1 VNGVASMA
9 RTDDYPYIRDVRA
22 RPGEILERI
31 SEVRKKATEAG
42 VPLTEY
48 LEQEDPSIDYGPSMP
63 LNAFERLL
71 MVRGIRV
78 SSIPSRGLWAD
89 KFEKFGSGDT
99 HEERV
104 QAAELCNEYI
114 SNVWRAVLHR
124 QPQSRVT
131 FGSDDLPLN
140 SALRPYYD
148 AAGLR
153 AQQIQSAI
161 PLAEI
166 LANTTTIDRDAYR
179 TAYLVEP
186 AATQLRMVRV
196 GEGADIPKTRIETRD
211 QAVYLH
217 KYGRAIEITYEAI
230 RRQPID
236 RVALLIARIAI
247 QADVDKLATAID
259 ALVNGDGNN
268 NAATVINLTTLD
280 PTTVANQMTLP
291 AWIAFIQAFPNPY
304 ALTTILGQ
312 ATATTA
318 LMVLDVGTANTM
330 LAQVR
335 SQLGIGGLRPI
346 NPELGGEIAV
356 GTTLDAPS
364 GKLVGF
370 DRRFALEQLV
380 EANAD
385 INETMRWIINQTETL
400 TISEV
405 VGFDI
410 MDPAATKI
418 ANLNA

>member
-1 VNGVASMA
+1 VNGVATA
-9 RTDDYPYIRDVRA
+9 QDYPYIRDIKA
-22 RPGEILERI
+22 RPAELLPRI
-31 SEVRKKATEAG
+31 SEIRKRALEAG
-42 VPLTEY
+42 MPLTEF
-48 LEQEDPSIDYGPSMP
+48 LETEDPTREYGPTMG

-78 SSIPSRGLWAD
+78 ASIPHRGLWAD
-89 KFEKFGSGDT
+89 RFERFGEGDSP
-99 HEERV
+99 EERRIN
-104 QAAELCNEYI
+104 AELCNEWM
-114 SNVWRAVLHR
+114 SNVWRSVIHR
-124 QPQSRVT
+124 PPAHARVT
-131 FGSDDLPLN
+131 FGSDDVPLN

-153 AQQIQSAI
+153 AAQIQSAI
-161 PLAEI
+161 PLGEI
-166 LANTTTIDRDAYR
+166 LANTTTIDRDSFR

-186 AATQLRMVRV
+186 TASQLRMVRV
-196 GEGADIPKTRIETRD
+196 GEGADIPKTRIETRE

-236 RVALLIARIAI
+236 RVAMLIARIAV

-259 ALVNGDGNN
+259 TLVNGDGNN
-268 NAATVINLTTLD
+268 NAATVIPLTTLD
-280 PTTVANQMTLP
+280 PNTVAGEMTLN

-312 ATATTA
+312 AGPTTA
-318 LMVLDVGTANTM
+318 LMVLNVGTANTM

-356 GTTLDAPS
+356 GTTNDAPAN
-364 GKLVGF
+364 KLVGF
-370 DRRFALEQLV
+370 DRRFAIEQLV

-410 MDPAATKI
+410 LDPNATRI
-418 ANLNA
+418 ANLAA

>member
-1 VNGVASMA
+1 MNALATVSEH
-9 RTDDYPYIRDVRA
+9 PYITNVRA
-22 RPGEILERI
+22 RPSELLPKI
-31 SEVRKKATEAG
+31 SEIRRCATEAG
-42 VPLTEY
+42 MPTTEF
-48 LEQEDPSIDYGPSMP
+48 LEQEDPSEAYGPSMG

-71 MVRGIRV
+71 MVRGIRIA
-78 SSIPSRGLWAD
+78 SIPWRGLWAD
-89 KFEKFGSGDT
+89 PFEKFGEGETIED
-99 HEERV
+99 RRIN
-104 QAAELCNEYI
+104 AELSNEWV
-114 SNVWRAVLHR
+114 SNVWRSVIHR
-124 QPQSRVT
+124 PPVGERVT
-131 FGSDDLPLN
+131 FGSDDVPLN

-161 PLAEI
+161 PLGEI
-166 LANTTTIDRDAYR
+166 LANTTTIDRDSYR
-179 TAYLVEP
+179 MAYLVEP
-186 AATQLRMVRV
+186 TASQLRMVRV
-196 GEGADIPKTRIETRD
+196 GEGADIPKTRIETRE

-236 RVALLIARIAI
+236 RVAMLIARIAV

-259 ALVNGDGNN
+259 ALVNGDGNG
-268 NAATVINLTTLD
+268 NAAQVIPLTTLD
-280 PTTVANQMTLP
+280 TTTTANIMTLN

-312 ATATTA
+312 AAATTA
-318 LMVLDVGTANTM
+318 LMVLNVGTANTM
-330 LAQVR
+330 LAQLR
-335 SQLGIGGLRPI
+335 SQLGIGSLRPI
-346 NPELGGEIAV
+346 NPELGGTIAV
-356 GTTLDAPS
+356 GTTTDAPAS
-364 GKLVGF
+364 KLIGF

-410 MDPAATKI
+410 LDATATKI
-418 ANLNA
+418 LNLSA